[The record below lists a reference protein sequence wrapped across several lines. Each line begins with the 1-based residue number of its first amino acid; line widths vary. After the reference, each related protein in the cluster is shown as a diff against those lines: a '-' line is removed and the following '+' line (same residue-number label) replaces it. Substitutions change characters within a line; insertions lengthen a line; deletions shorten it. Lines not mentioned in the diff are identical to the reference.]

1 MLAVYG
7 RAALIWQV
15 LCCSN
20 AEEVLPLGSGGAGVI
35 STGRPDFYYVE
46 AHQVN
51 EASDT
56 EN

>member
-1 MLAVYG
+1 MK
-7 RAALIWQV
+7 
-15 LCCSN
+15 
-20 AEEVLPLGSGGAGVI
+20 GSGEGGAIFVGC
-35 STGRPDFYYVE
+35 PDFYYVE

>member
-1 MLAVYG
+1 MAGV
-7 RAALIWQV
+7 ALQWCRGSITR
-15 LCCSN
+15 
-20 AEEVLPLGSGGAGVI
+20 GSGEAGVI
-35 STGRPDFYYVE
+35 SVGHPDFYYVE